1 MSEKIKIFEN
11 PKAKAVRSENYNFN
25 FNKQSGLFMRWGK
38 TEDDDPIVGLPEILD
53 IEVSEICHG
62 VNNVPCPFCYKSNVG
77 YKGRNMSLETFK
89 KVIDNF
95 FFLKNDSGMKST
107 TLGQAALGI
116 GDIDSNPDLKDM
128 ILYARERGIIPNI
141 TINGDRL
148 TDEWVEFFAK
158 NLGAIAV
165 SIYDKDISYNA
176 IKRLTDAGMTQ
187 VNVHFMICSQSIDRA
202 YEIMNDT
209 KTDPR
214 LEKLNALVL
223 LSLKQKG
230 RGEHFTRLSQEEFTK
245 LVEYGMGNNIRLGF
259 DSCGA
264 GKFLKSIEKHPNYEQ
279 LEQMVEPCESGLFS
293 TYINVEGKFFP
304 CSFSEG
310 TEGWEDGIDCA
321 CDDFDFLRDVWYSK
335 RVMIWRQKLL
345 NNCRNCPIYE
355 V

>member
-1 MSEKIKIFEN
+1 MSKYER
-11 PKAKAVRSENYNFN
+11 VYS
-25 FNKQSGLFMRWGK
+25 
-38 TEDDDPIVGLPEILD
+38 IVE
-53 IEVSEICHG
+53 
-62 VNNVPCPFCYKSNVG
+62 
-77 YKGRNMSLETFK
+77 
-89 KVIDNF
+89 
-95 FFLKNDSGMKST
+95 NDSEYEYEELTLEEFIKKDDVTYEEKVEMCKST
-107 TLGQAALGI
+107 FAVNIHYMISNQTL
-116 GDIDSNPDLKDM
+116 
-128 ILYARERGIIPNI
+128 E
-141 TINGDRL
+141 
-148 TDEWVEFFAK
+148 
-158 NLGAIAV
+158 
-165 SIYDKDISYNA
+165 
-176 IKRLTDAGMTQ
+176 
-187 VNVHFMICSQSIDRA
+187 RA

-230 RGEHFTRLSQEEFTK
+230 RGEHFTRLSQEDFTK
-245 LVEYGMGNNIRLGF
+245 LVEYGMSNNIRLGF

-264 GKFLKSIEKHPNYEQ
+264 SKFLKSIENHPNYEQ

-335 RVMIWRQKLL
+335 RVMIWRRKLL
-345 NNCRNCPIYE
+345 NNCRNCPIYD